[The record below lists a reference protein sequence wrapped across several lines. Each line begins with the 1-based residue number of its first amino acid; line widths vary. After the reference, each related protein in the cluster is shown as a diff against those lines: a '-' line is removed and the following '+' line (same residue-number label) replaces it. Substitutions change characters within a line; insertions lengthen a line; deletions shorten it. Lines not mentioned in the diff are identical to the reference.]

1 MANIYCIKYLATSA
15 KKFDYIIQL
24 VQPKEFETD
33 PEFLQLC
40 QNLTTDFFCW
50 FANDCDLFEKILVIS
65 LMIQWGFML
74 FPKIL

>member
-1 MANIYCIKYLATSA
+1 MANIYYIKYLATSA

-40 QNLTTDFFCW
+40 QNLTTDFFV
-50 FANDCDLFEKILVIS
+50 DLQTIVTCLKNF
-65 LMIQWGFML
+65 
-74 FPKIL
+74 

>member
-40 QNLTTDFFCW
+40 QNLTTDFFV
-50 FANDCDLFEKILVIS
+50 DLQTIVTCLKKI
-65 LMIQWGFML
+65 
-74 FPKIL
+74 

>member
-40 QNLTTDFFCW
+40 QNLTTDFFV
-50 FANDCDLFEKILVIS
+50 DLQTIVTCLKF
-65 LMIQWGFML
+65 F
-74 FPKIL
+74 